1 MKKFNT
7 ILLAGAA
14 LLTSL
19 QVDAQ
24 RYLTPQFQN
33 VTVTPNVT
41 YGSNFTIFYVL
52 QTGRT
57 QRENL
62 ACDIY
67 RPTGDTET
75 KRPLVIYLHTGNFL
89 SQELT
94 RSAMGTKTD
103 STNIEICTRLAKLG
117 YVAASAT
124 YRIGWNPA
132 ASAQEDRVNTLI
144 NAAYRGVQDART
156 CIRFFKANAATYGI
170 DTNKIVVWGQGTGGY
185 ISLAA
190 ATLDNYSETLTTAFP
205 AGKFLDQRTNPP
217 TPMVIQALPNTNPPA
232 FVHGDIEGK
241 VVGRVPAGTAPPV
254 GDTLCAPN
262 HVANTSNFHMAVNL
276 GGALGDLSW
285 VNAGGPI
292 QPAIPMISFQ
302 APYDRFA
309 PYTSAVL
316 LVPVSPTVALPVVEV
331 QGAGT
336 YQRRLDSLGYN
347 NVFNSLIASQ
357 NPYKSI
363 FDARNTATSGRTL
376 TGCFPMLGDTVTDSS
391 PWDYWPLNH
400 PNAANSLAGSPRTTP
415 ARAKRYID
423 TIMTIFAPRAC
434 IALNLPCKGLVTSTE
449 ELLNQNDYKVT
460 AAPVPAVDAVR
471 FESEVTNPIR
481 GVQVFDLSGRMV
493 REVRDLNTPQYQ
505 LQRQGLP
512 SGVYF
517 AKLKFEGGIITKKII
532 FE

>member
-7 ILLAGAA
+7 FLLAGAA
-14 LLTSL
+14 IFASL
-19 QVDAQ
+19 QTNAQ
-24 RYLTPQFQN
+24 RYLTPQFSS
-33 VTVTPNVT
+33 VTVNPNVV
-41 YGSNFTIFYVL
+41 YGTNYTVL
-52 QTGRT
+52 TVPVTGRT
-57 QRENL
+57 GRQPL
-62 ACDIY
+62 TCDVY
-67 RPTGDTET
+67 RATTDVET

-89 SQELT
+89 PNT
-94 RSAMGTKTD
+94 ITGSAMGTKED
-103 STNIEICTRLAKLG
+103 STNIEICHRLAKLG
-117 YVAASAT
+117 YVAVSAT
-124 YRIGWNPA
+124 YRIGWNPT
-132 ASAQEDRVNTLI
+132 ASAQEDRVSTLI

-170 DTNKIVVWGQGTGGY
+170 DTNKIVLWGQGTGGY

-190 ATLDNYSETLTTAFP
+190 ATLDDYSETITAKFP

-217 TPMVIQALPNTNPPA
+217 TPMVIQALPTNPPT
-232 FVHGDIEGK
+232 FVSGDIEGK
-241 VVGRVPAGTAPPV
+241 VLGRVPAGTTPPV
-254 GDTLCAPN
+254 GDTLCFPN
-262 HVANTSNFHMAVNL
+262 HVANTSNFNMQVNL

-285 VNAGGPI
+285 LNNGGAV

-309 PYTSAVL
+309 PYTSSVL
-316 LVPVSPTVALPVVEV
+316 LVPTGPSTALPVVEV

-336 YQRRLDSLGYN
+336 YQYTADTLGLN
-347 NVFNSLIASQ
+347 NVFNNILPQ
-357 NPYKSI
+357 YNPYKAI
-363 FDARNTATSGRTL
+363 FDARNTAASGRVMR
-376 TGCFPMLGDTVTDSS
+376 GCFPMLGDTVTDSS
-391 PWDYWPLNH
+391 PWDFWAPNH

-434 IALNLPCKGLVTSTE
+434 VALNLPCKGVVTSTE
-449 ELLNQNDYKVT
+449 ELLNVNAYKVT
-460 AAPVPAVDAVR
+460 AAPVPALDAVR
-471 FESEVTNPIR
+471 FESEETNPIR

-493 REVRDLNTPQYQ
+493 REIRELNTSQYQ

-517 AKLKFEGGIITKKII
+517 TKLKFEGGIITKKII